1 MQSGDQR
8 QTAQLARTKRTSAH
22 ADQPKA
28 KRRKHFGV
36 RYGAP
41 AAASQPAIHARA
53 PEPRQQQQ
61 KQPINHHLV
70 QRVKAEAQLHGRK
83 FHLDTTSCVLPE
95 VEQLFI
101 SQPWNV
107 PEMMTEK
114 KRLNDTKNLL
124 DCKDIK

>member
-1 MQSGDQR
+1 MQSGDQQ
-8 QTAQLARTKRTSAH
+8 QTAQLASSIGTSA
-22 ADQPKA
+22 DEDKPNA

-41 AAASQPAIHARA
+41 VAASQLALHARA
-53 PEPRQQQQ
+53 AEPRQ
-61 KQPINHHLV
+61 KQPINHDQV

-83 FHLDTTSCVLPE
+83 FHLDTTSCVPPD
-95 VEQLFI
+95 VDQLFI
-101 SQPWNV
+101 SQPWTV

-114 KRLNDTKNLL
+114 KKLSDTKNLL